1 MQTHCT
7 RPGCPRPI
15 NQFTD
20 LDDNATLKTVQQKY
34 CTTCGMPQ
42 ILIGRYIPTR
52 LLGQGGFG
60 AAYLAI
66 DRYTP
71 AMRKCVVKLFQ
82 PSGNLN
88 PDQMRVAQ
96 ELFERE
102 GEVLE
107 KLGNR
112 HPQIPDLL
120 AFFPLM
126 VPSQRRGAP
135 DDQFFYLV
143 QEFIDGQDLEH
154 EQAQKGAFSQT
165 EVLEVLIEVLKIL
178 RFVHD
183 NGSIHRDIKPS
194 NIMRDRNG
202 VLHLLDFGA
211 VKQIAAGAGQPT
223 QSSTG
228 IYSMGFAPPEQMA
241 GNIVYPATDLYALAV
256 TCITLLTGKQ
266 PNELFDPYSNTWNW
280 RAYAQVSDWLEAI
293 LNRMLLATPSQ
304 RFQSADEVI
313 EALRQ
318 AAQTKVPASSSPPP
332 PPSRFGVNPTPA
344 AAAAAAAA
352 PSPPPLQSQPSAAPP
367 ITPTPAAA
375 AVPAPPKPA
384 TPVPASKAAPPAPVA
399 SRSTLD
405 LLLNAA
411 FTGFEGGLLA
421 IALASF
427 GLTVLAGSGAWLGAI
442 AILILLQRQRV
453 IERWESLIIVAI
465 TLAVVLLVP
474 PLHSVAGT
482 LIAESPRVAVVV
494 IAGLTAGLA
503 IAGTTVFRL
512 IYKVLSA
519 LL

>member
-52 LLGQGGFG
+52 LLGKGGFG

-82 PSGNLN
+82 PAGNLS
-88 PDQMRVAQ
+88 PSQMKVAQ
-96 ELFERE
+96 DLFERE

-120 AFFPLM
+120 AFFPLL
-126 VPSQRRGAP
+126 VPNKTRGAA
-135 DDQFFYLV
+135 DEQFFYLV
-143 QEFIDGQDLEH
+143 QEFIDGHDLEQEL
-154 EQAQKGAFSQT
+154 EQRGSFSQS
-165 EVLEVLIEVLKIL
+165 EVLEVLVEVLKIL
-178 RFVHD
+178 RFVHE

-211 VKQIAAGAGQPT
+211 VKQVAAGGGQP

-241 GNIVYPATDLYALAV
+241 GNVVYPATDLYALGV

-266 PNELFDPYSNTWNW
+266 PNELYDPYGNTWSW
-280 RAYAQVSDWLEAI
+280 RAYAQISDWLEAI
-293 LNRMLLATPSQ
+293 LNRMLLAAPSQ
-304 RFQSADEVI
+304 RFQSAEEVI
-313 EALRQ
+313 EALKH
-318 AAQTKVPASSSPPP
+318 AAQVKPSPTASPPP
-332 PPSRFGVNPTPA
+332 RPTSPFGPASPSAPT
-344 AAAAAAAA
+344 AAAAAA
-352 PSPPPLQSQPSAAPP
+352 PSTPPLQPQASAAPP
-367 ITPTPAAA
+367 IHSPAGQAPPPVAAPAAP
-375 AVPAPPKPA
+375 VAPVPKPA
-384 TPVPASKAAPPAPVA
+384 PLATAPP
-399 SRSTLD
+399 RSTLEI
-405 LLLNAA
+405 LFNAG

-427 GLTVLAGSGAWLGAI
+427 GLTVFVGGGAWLAAI
-442 AILILLQRQRV
+442 ALLILLQARRV
-453 IERWESLIIVAI
+453 IERWDLVMVAVI
-465 TLAVVLLVP
+465 TLAVILLVP
-474 PLHSVAGT
+474 PLHSF
-482 LIAESPRVAVVV
+482 LIAAAVESPRLAVV
-494 IAGLTAGLA
+494 ILAGMTAVLA
-503 IAGTTVFRL
+503 IAGTTVFRI